1 MDLLSVVSGL
11 LPYIKY
17 SIFIFVILMIGYFVF
32 KSFFQKKYTI
42 NLSKFI
48 FIILLICWGIV
59 VLGITTLNRPA
70 MFAGQFNLSLLSSYV
85 SSWNKWS
92 VSEFQ
97 LIIFN
102 MLMFVPLGVLLPLI
116 HKKNKSFSRVLVITI
131 VFTLCIEIFQFVS
144 GKGIFELDDLL
155 HNTIGSLAGYFFVMA
170 IILSIEQRKLKFAPI
185 VKAISIPIF
194 FVALFGVATVIYNAQ
209 EFGNLPF
216 EPSQKQNMD
225 QIDVELETKLS
236 NKSSNACVYYN
247 SDVKDMK
254 NIKSISQSIAQ
265 QFELQ
270 QQGGIRR
277 EGENRQ
283 LKFIDDEGLVYYLN
297 YFMANGFWSFSSENY
312 SEQPPK
318 VDIEQQKQV
327 IENWL
332 NNEGLF
338 PSNAI
343 YQQQDERTIRWDLA
357 EVVDLQTVCDDFSQ
371 GFLVITLSDQQ
382 IPDNIIY
389 DVSNNEL
396 VGKEKIISQQEA
408 YEALTNGKFN
418 LFNPLQKGD
427 TLTITDVQLGYT
439 YDTKG
444 YYQPIYVFTGSVN
457 DPDSTVE
464 ISISAIQ

>member
-1 MDLLSVVSGL
+1 MDLLSIVSGL

-17 SIFIFVILMIGYFVF
+17 SIFIFIILIIGYFIF
-32 KSFFQKKYTI
+32 KSFLREKHTI
-42 NLSKFI
+42 RTSKFVL
-48 FIILLICWGIV
+48 IILLICWGIV

-70 MFAGQFNLSLLSSYV
+70 MFTGQFNPSLLSSYV

-92 VSEFQ
+92 VPEFQ

-116 HKKNKSFSRVLVITI
+116 HKKNKSFSRVLVISI
-131 VFTLCIEIFQFVS
+131 VFTLCIEIFQFAS
-144 GKGIFELDDLL
+144 GKGIFEFDDLL
-155 HNTIGSLAGYFFVMA
+155 HNTIGSIAGYFFVMA
-170 IILSIEQRKLKFAPI
+170 IILSIEQRKLKFAPY
-185 VKAISIPIF
+185 VKAITIPIF
-194 FVALFGVATVIYNAQ
+194 FVVLFGVANVVYNAQ

-216 EPSQKQNMD
+216 EPSQKQKMD
-225 QIDVELETKLS
+225 QIHVELETKLS

-247 SDVKDMK
+247 SDVKNMEK
-254 NIKSISQSIAQ
+254 LKSISQAIAQ
-265 QFELQ
+265 QFDLQ

-283 LKFIDDEGLVYYLN
+283 LKLIDDEGLVYYLT
-297 YFMANGFWSFSSENY
+297 YFMSNGSWSFSSENY
-312 SEQPPK
+312 SGQPPK
-318 VDIEQQKQV
+318 VNIEQQKLV

-332 NNEGLF
+332 DNEGLL

-357 EVVDLQTVCDDFSQ
+357 EAVNLQTVCEDFSQ
-371 GFLVITLSDQQ
+371 GFLVITLFDRQ
-382 IPDNIIY
+382 IPDDIIY
-389 DVSNNEL
+389 DVSDNEV

-408 YEALTNGKFN
+408 YEALTNGEFSI
-418 LFNPLQKGD
+418 FNPLQKGD

-457 DPDSTVE
+457 NPDSTVE
-464 ISISAIQ
+464 ISIPAIQ